1 MKYACLYSIV
11 RFAPFA
17 ETEEF
22 ANVGIVLSAPAIGR
36 MEYRLARKNLKRV
49 NQFFECSSLFAKA
62 MEIAQS
68 ELETVR
74 QMTAKAQEA
83 QIVNHFRFLTEPK
96 ESLIRFSRM
105 RSILVDDL
113 DAMLDELFDRYIER
127 QGIGRERHEE
137 AMVREIR
144 TLFVQASIR
153 NFRDE
158 TLTGELTKLHLPLV
172 HRNEVVAA
180 IKPLA
185 FDQAEP
191 NAILDHCEQWLMKFA
206 RAEREGI
213 IQLKNVLIP
222 VTAPAENDSP
232 RHCKAVQIA
241 RNSIRERGL
250 QMVDFH
256 ATQAIAAF
264 AQSYAQ

>member
-49 NQFFECSSLFAKA
+49 NQFFECNSLFAQA
-62 MEIAQS
+62 MEMAQN

-74 QMTAKAQEA
+74 QITAQAQEA

-96 ESLIRFSRM
+96 ESLIRFSPM
-105 RSILVDDL
+105 RSILANDL
-113 DAMLDELFDRYIER
+113 SATLDELFERYIER
-127 QGIGRERHEE
+127 QGIGRERREE
-137 AMVREIR
+137 TMVREIR
-144 TLFVQASIR
+144 SLFAQASIR
-153 NFRDE
+153 SFRDE
-158 TLTGELTKLHLPLV
+158 TLTGELTRLHLPLV

-180 IKPLA
+180 IKPMA

-191 NAILDHCEQWLMKFA
+191 SAILDHCEQWLMKFA
-206 RAEREGI
+206 RAEREGVI
-213 IQLKNVLIP
+213 ELKNVLVP
-222 VTAPAENDSP
+222 VTAPAEEESP
-232 RHCKAVQIA
+232 RHRKAVQIA
-241 RNSIRERGL
+241 RDSIQERGL
-250 QMVDFH
+250 QLVDFQ
-256 ATQAIAAF
+256 ATQSIAAF
-264 AQSYAQ
+264 AQSYAR